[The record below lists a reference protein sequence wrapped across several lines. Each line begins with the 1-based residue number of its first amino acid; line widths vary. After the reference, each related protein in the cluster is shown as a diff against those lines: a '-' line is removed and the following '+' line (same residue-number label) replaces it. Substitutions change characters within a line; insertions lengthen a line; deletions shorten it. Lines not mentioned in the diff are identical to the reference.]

1 MKECQ
6 KEKNQFVRL
15 LKSWTKFSVNSHEK
29 KGAIDGT
36 EKCVTCGV
44 RKPWKE
50 LQCGHFISRR
60 HASVR
65 FDSRN
70 VAPQCAKCNVFRYGE
85 QYLFGKYVNDT
96 YGVGTADELFKKSRE
111 SKKWSIPE
119 LEELI
124 EHYNKLNNLDAMK
137 TR

>member
-1 MKECQ
+1 MPKR
-6 KEKNQFVRL
+6 K
-15 LKSWTKFSVNSHEK
+15 KSIRSLIKKLDKVFSEFTRK

-44 RKPWKE
+44 RRPWKE

-124 EHYNKLNNLDAMK
+124 QHYNKLNNLDAMK